1 MSTQKDEAQVV
12 IIGGGAIGLGIAY
25 HLGKLGMGDVLL
37 LERHQLTSGTSWH
50 AAGIVGPLRWSMNL
64 TRLAIY
70 ATELFAAL
78 EAETGQA
85 TGYRRTGGLWL
96 AQTQDRL
103 TELRRIAAI
112 GEMAGLD
119 ARILTAREAQ
129 ERMPL
134 LQVEDVAGALWV
146 GEDGQTNPVDT
157 CMAYAKGARRTGVRI
172 REGCAVVRIE
182 SRSGAVHAVETAD
195 GTVIRC
201 EIVVN
206 CAGAW
211 SRRIGALAGVAVPV
225 QAVEHMYVV
234 TEPVPGLPAPT
245 PVVRDLDAGF
255 YVKEN
260 AGKLVLGGFE
270 PNAKCWTPAEDFSDP
285 AYQIF
290 PEDWDQFEPFL
301 KAGLHRLPV
310 LQSVGIQ
317 HFMNGPEGFTPD
329 TRPVMGEAPD
339 LRNYFVAAGFNSIGI
354 VSSAGVGKV
363 MAEWI
368 LGGEPPMDLWEV
380 DIARFGEGE
389 AGAAFLKTRIPE
401 AVENQFAMHWP
412 YKQPKTGRDLRRTPL
427 HEAFAA
433 AGAVFGAPAGWE
445 RPLWFASRPE
455 EASLRYSYGD
465 QRWWPCAEREAAA
478 ARDGVAL
485 FELSPFTK
493 IRVHGPDALSLLQRL
508 CCSELDVEQ
517 GRAIYTQMLNA
528 RGGIEADVTVTR
540 LSEAEFLVISGAAT
554 RRRDLAWISRHVA
567 DRERLAVEDV
577 TERHAVLGVFGS
589 RSRAL
594 LQGVSGTDLS
604 STAFPFASSQMIEI
618 ASVPV
623 RATRIGFVG
632 ELGWELMIP
641 AGHALAV
648 HAAIA
653 RADSDLGLSHAGH
666 LCLEAC
672 RMEKGFR
679 HWGHDLGPD
688 DTPLEAGLG
697 FTVDW
702 HKRSQFLGRDGL
714 LRQREQG
721 PRRHLLLFAV
731 ADGNPLLLH
740 DEPIYADGRL
750 VGRTTSGARGFRTG
764 LSLCFGYVSAQ
775 PGESRADLIGRD
787 YEIGVAGRRHRLL
800 AQRQPPY
807 DPKGERMRS

>member
-1 MSTQKDEAQVV
+1 
-12 IIGGGAIGLGIAY
+12 
-25 HLGKLGMGDVLL
+25 
-37 LERHQLTSGTSWH
+37 
-50 AAGIVGPLRWSMNL
+50 
-64 TRLAIY
+64 
-70 ATELFAAL
+70 
-78 EAETGQA
+78 
-85 TGYRRTGGLWL
+85 
-96 AQTQDRL
+96 
-103 TELRRIAAI
+103 
-112 GEMAGLD
+112 
-119 ARILTAREAQ
+119 
-129 ERMPL
+129 
-134 LQVEDVAGALWV
+134 
-146 GEDGQTNPVDT
+146 
-157 CMAYAKGARRTGVRI
+157 
-172 REGCAVVRIE
+172 
-182 SRSGAVHAVETAD
+182 
-195 GTVIRC
+195 
-201 EIVVN
+201 
-206 CAGAW
+206 
-211 SRRIGALAGVAVPV
+211 
-225 QAVEHMYVV
+225 
-234 TEPVPGLPAPT
+234 
-245 PVVRDLDAGF
+245 
-255 YVKEN
+255 
-260 AGKLVLGGFE
+260 
-270 PNAKCWTPAEDFSDP
+270 
-285 AYQIF
+285 
-290 PEDWDQFEPFL
+290 
-301 KAGLHRLPV
+301 
-310 LQSVGIQ
+310 
-317 HFMNGPEGFTPD
+317 
-329 TRPVMGEAPD
+329 
-339 LRNYFVAAGFNSIGI
+339 
-354 VSSAGVGKV
+354 
-363 MAEWI
+363 
-368 LGGEPPMDLWEV
+368 
-380 DIARFGEGE
+380 
-389 AGAAFLKTRIPE
+389 
-401 AVENQFAMHWP
+401 
-412 YKQPKTGRDLRRTPL
+412 
-427 HEAFAA
+427 
-433 AGAVFGAPAGWE
+433 
-445 RPLWFASRPE
+445 
-455 EASLRYSYGD
+455 
-465 QRWWPCAEREAAA
+465 
-478 ARDGVAL
+478 VAL

-697 FTVDW
+697 FTVAW
-702 HKRSQFLGRDGL
+702 HKRSPFLGRDGL

>member
-1 MSTQKDEAQVV
+1 MSSQRDEARVV
-12 IIGGGAIGLGIAY
+12 IIGGGAIGLSLAY

-70 ATELFAAL
+70 ATQLFAAL
-78 EAETGQA
+78 ERETGQA

-96 AQTQDRL
+96 AQTEARL

-119 ARILTAREAQ
+119 ARILSAREAQ

-157 CMAYAKGARRTGVRI
+157 CMAYAKGARRSGVRI

-182 SRSGAVHAVETAD
+182 RKHGAVHAVETSD
-195 GTVIRC
+195 GAVIRC
-201 EIVVN
+201 QAVVN
-206 CAGAW
+206 CAGVW

-245 PVVRDLDAGF
+245 PVVRDLEAGF
-255 YVKEN
+255 YVKED

-270 PNAKCWTPAEDFSDP
+270 PNAKCWDPAEDFSDP

-310 LQSVGIQ
+310 LQTTGIQ

-329 TRPVMGEAPD
+329 TRPIMGEAPN
-339 LRNYFVAAGFNSIGI
+339 LRNFFVAAGFNSIGI

-368 LGGEPPMDLWEV
+368 LGGAPPMDLWEV

-389 AGAAFLKTRIPE
+389 AGAAFLKERIPE

-412 YKQPKTGRDLRRTPL
+412 YKQPKTGRNLRRTPL

-445 RPLWFASRPE
+445 RPLWFARGSE
-455 EASLRYSYGD
+455 EATLAYSSGD
-465 QRWWPCAEREAAA
+465 QPWGPCAEREAAA

-493 IRVHGPDALSLLQRL
+493 IRIHGPSAARLLQRL

-517 GRAIYTQMLNA
+517 GRAVYTQMLNA
-528 RGGIEADVTVTR
+528 RGGTEADVTVTR
-540 LSEAEFLVISGAAT
+540 LSEAEFLVVSGAPT
-554 RRRDLAWISRHVA
+554 RRRDLAWIGRHVA
-567 DRERLAVEDV
+567 DGEQVVIEDV
-577 TERHAVLGVFGS
+577 TERYAVLGVFGP

-594 LQGVSGTDLS
+594 LQRV
-604 STAFPFASSQMIEI
+604 STA
-618 ASVPV
+618 
-623 RATRIGFVG
+623 
-632 ELGWELMIP
+632 
-641 AGHALAV
+641 
-648 HAAIA
+648 
-653 RADSDLGLSHAGH
+653 DL
-666 LCLEAC
+666 
-672 RMEKGFR
+672 
-679 HWGHDLGPD
+679 
-688 DTPLEAGLG
+688 
-697 FTVDW
+697 
-702 HKRSQFLGRDGL
+702 
-714 LRQREQG
+714 
-721 PRRHLLLFAV
+721 
-731 ADGNPLLLH
+731 
-740 DEPIYADGRL
+740 
-750 VGRTTSGARGFRTG
+750 
-764 LSLCFGYVSAQ
+764 
-775 PGESRADLIGRD
+775 
-787 YEIGVAGRRHRLL
+787 
-800 AQRQPPY
+800 
-807 DPKGERMRS
+807 

>member
-1 MSTQKDEAQVV
+1 
-12 IIGGGAIGLGIAY
+12 
-25 HLGKLGMGDVLL
+25 
-37 LERHQLTSGTSWH
+37 
-50 AAGIVGPLRWSMNL
+50 MNL

-255 YVKEN
+255 YVKED

-389 AGAAFLKTRIPE
+389 AGAAFLRP
-401 AVENQFAMHWP
+401 AS
-412 YKQPKTGRDLRRTPL
+412 PKRSRTSSPCTGPTSSRRP
-427 HEAFAA
+427 AA
-433 AGAVFGAPAGWE
+433 IFGAPRCT
-445 RPLWFASRPE
+445 RPSPPRA
-455 EASLRYSYGD
+455 
-465 QRWWPCAEREAAA
+465 PCS
-478 ARDGVAL
+478 AR
-485 FELSPFTK
+485 
-493 IRVHGPDALSLLQRL
+493 R
-508 CCSELDVEQ
+508 
-517 GRAIYTQMLNA
+517 
-528 RGGIEADVTVTR
+528 
-540 LSEAEFLVISGAAT
+540 
-554 RRRDLAWISRHVA
+554 
-567 DRERLAVEDV
+567 
-577 TERHAVLGVFGS
+577 
-589 RSRAL
+589 
-594 LQGVSGTDLS
+594 
-604 STAFPFASSQMIEI
+604 
-618 ASVPV
+618 
-623 RATRIGFVG
+623 
-632 ELGWELMIP
+632 P
-641 AGHALAV
+641 AGSG
-648 HAAIA
+648 
-653 RADSDLGLSHAGH
+653 RSGSH
-666 LCLEAC
+666 
-672 RMEKGFR
+672 
-679 HWGHDLGPD
+679 P
-688 DTPLEAGLG
+688 
-697 FTVDW
+697 
-702 HKRSQFLGRDGL
+702 
-714 LRQREQG
+714 G
-721 PRRHLLLFAV
+721 PRRRRSATATATSAGGPARSGKPPPRGTAWPCSSSRPSPRSGFT
-731 ADGNPLLLH
+731 
-740 DEPIYADGRL
+740 
-750 VGRTTSGARGFRTG
+750 GRT
-764 LSLCFGYVSAQ
+764 
-775 PGESRADLIGRD
+775 
-787 YEIGVAGRRHRLL
+787 H
-800 AQRQPPY
+800 
-807 DPKGERMRS
+807 